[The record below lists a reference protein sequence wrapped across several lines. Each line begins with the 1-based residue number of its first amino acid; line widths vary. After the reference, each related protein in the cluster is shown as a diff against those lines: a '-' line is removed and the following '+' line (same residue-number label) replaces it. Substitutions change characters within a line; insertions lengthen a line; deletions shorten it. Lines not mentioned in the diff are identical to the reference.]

1 MSLCL
6 FVSVSLCLC
15 VAGHT
20 YARIYNAIVAQIQK
34 QEEMEAKLK
43 ARQAERLQAERMATM
58 RATQKER
65 EVRAVDAAV
74 V

>member
-1 MSLCL
+1 M
-6 FVSVSLCLC
+6 
-15 VAGHT
+15 
-20 YARIYNAIVAQIQK
+20 AQIQK

-65 EVRAVDAAV
+65 EVRAVEAEVERRCVCATTSRA
-74 V
+74 